1 MKMRSGIVT
10 QLIVVVL
17 CAGIT
22 AGQPEQIT
30 HLQVTAPGGG
40 DGTAWVEST
49 VRLPD
54 AVVKTTASNLG
65 TGRVALHSV
74 VAGLRGAANPND
86 PNDPNEPAPAA
97 DANEPWDPAEHLVA
111 NWDQV
116 SLTSRLYNPEM
127 HPDTDPEEQ
136 RSLSVSVE
144 IAVIDP
150 NGLIGVFE
158 RPVGLVVL
166 DQDGVEVATDQD
178 DWMGPRW
185 YHAPRTMMRPVGFGQ
200 LVEEIRP
207 YHISL
212 GIPVDPNRGYPVS
225 LSRIEW
231 STYAL
236 ITNEVNE
243 VDVPFAP
250 ADEWVELVPGLDILV
265 EEASVTEGSYS
276 YKIKAKYNRARVAYS
291 GGFSIHVWRD
301 EKPPETIVLEMDV
314 LDAEGRSIREL
325 GGGGFS
331 GGSSGTGS
339 GDEMTY
345 TSTGRGSCAA
355 CGEATTIRYRIA
367 RKATEIEASFVLE
380 DVPVPDF

>member
-1 MKMRSGIVT
+1 MKMRSGIVI

-30 HLQVTAPGGG
+30 HLQVAAPGGG

-54 AVVKTTASNLG
+54 AVVKTTASNMG

-97 DANEPWDPAEHLVA
+97 DVNEPWDPAEHLVA

-127 HPDTDPEEQ
+127 HPDIDPEEQ
-136 RSLSVSVE
+136 RSLSVSSDITVT
-144 IAVIDP
+144 DP
-150 NGLIGVFE
+150 NGLIGLSVI
-158 RPVGLVVL
+158 PLGLLVQ
-166 DQDGVEVATDQD
+166 DQDGVEIINDAS
-178 DWMGPRW
+178 WMGHRW
-185 YHAPRTMMRPVGFGQ
+185 YQAPRTMNRPVGIGQ
-200 LVEEIRP
+200 WVEELRP
-207 YHISL
+207 YHVSMSVPI
-212 GIPVDPNRGYPVS
+212 DPDRGYPVS
-225 LSRIEW
+225 LRYVEW
-231 STYAL
+231 SLYAL
-236 ITNEVNE
+236 VANEVNA
-243 VDVPFAP
+243 VDIPFAP
-250 ADEWVELVPGLDILV
+250 TDEWIELLPGFDVLV
-265 EEASVTEGSYS
+265 EEASVGEGTYA
-276 YKIKAKYNRARVAYS
+276 YKIIARCNRTQVAYT
-291 GGFSIHVWRD
+291 GAGSIHLWRD

-325 GGGGFS
+325 GGGFS

-367 RKATEIEASFVLE
+367 RKATEIKMSFVLE
-380 DVPVPDF
+380 DVPVPTF